1 MQEIGTDGGL
11 FHYVFSGQYGKKVM
25 PHVLEIG
32 VVIYRKLSKLY
43 VFILLLVCTK
53 AFSDDTAT
61 FLDVLGSV

>member
-43 VFILLLVCTK
+43 VFILLLVYK
-53 AFSDDTAT
+53 GF
-61 FLDVLGSV
+61 F

>member
-1 MQEIGTDGGL
+1 MTLFSARRKLELMQEIGTDGGL

-43 VFILLLVCTK
+43 VFILLLVYK
-53 AFSDDTAT
+53 GF
-61 FLDVLGSV
+61 F